1 MNENNQLT
9 EQEKDY
15 LLNFLSNNSE
25 TLKGKKCDVNVI
37 NSPYSNSDYISHI
50 FLFLKALSLTS
61 IRNKELSLQEY
72 KNIFIHMK
80 NIIIMYQRYIKDSDI
95 NEILLKIILILL
107 KTNFEFNQYNNVV
120 LLFLQLIKIILDNN
134 NDLIGNRKKT
144 ENYFKLILDNINS
157 NKYSKEEFLILAKN
171 SLMIYACLVDTNII
185 MEKFFIEII
194 QKYIVPLCDFIFSKT
209 QIYIIPSIS
218 YDIEFISALKCL
230 YELLIICFKKM
241 KRFFPSIK
249 RKELSDNHFLK
260 YGRFSLDLIKLI
272 PIFEKDEIILNII
285 LVFKED
291 YKEFNIM
298 KSHIFQFL
306 CLIVENYMYQLNN
319 INNNDFLNIIYQII
333 CLIQESIKQILE
345 NENIFFNLRKIDDD
359 KGEEEEYF
367 NMLLYNMIYF
377 LSKTIIKEP
386 IKTEFIKNIQLFLLN
401 FIFPLLVTIE
411 NESKYMSQEPELYC
425 SYLNDLLYTL
435 KSKNFRIAGLILIK
449 KIFDSFEDAPNFIFS
464 YIIGMMDDI
473 LNKQENNN
481 NIINNNIDIK
491 YNIYEYYKSQNIF
504 LNKHNE
510 ETKLDFCLLILILLQ
525 DNLEKYNL
533 SKNRL
538 RETLIK
544 VQNNFSFI
552 KDILI
557 KIKISHLFK
566 FVIPNLFNM
575 DTNQNKDTNNN
586 SISINEKNKQNISF
600 IEIALTYLFNN
611 LKSTSND
618 FDDDDDKYL
627 SSDALKN
634 EVSDIIIYLCKYTQ
648 GKNDILTDGI
658 NYLFQKEFHS
668 LLNLIDN
675 IKLYTF
681 FSVIE
686 QILMRVKITNR
697 NDIFICLTKL
707 TKRFEEE
714 NENGDINS
722 QKYCPIYFSIIS
734 NFFKGINK
742 IERND
747 INFPEEINK
756 FNNIFQPILNHL
768 KDINYFIYYE
778 NLIKTMTEYIKSIQG
793 INEQIIYIIK
803 LMPNVIEK
811 DRQLS
816 EENFHYL
823 SVFLTYFQFNPLNND
838 DNEELFDV
846 VIKILEKSFS
856 YEFGNY
862 DTSKLYSLL
871 ITLQIVNKNI
881 NNISQ
886 EIIKILFFNTVKC
899 FNYIFKEDENYG
911 SKKLKQEKNII
922 IFGIISLGYIF
933 NPEETFN
940 LLNQAE
946 IMKNKPKNFYGE
958 SECEIFNFSK
968 YVDILNYINEYEIEN
983 ESIRKCLILG
993 FCSIIKNKNM
1003 KKFLDENKNI
1013 KNKFVIIFVNF
1024 ILKHK
1029 EAEIKKRNKIVESE
1043 LNYSE
1048 IKINEDGKINYDEI
1062 TDSNDEEEEKEDE
1075 DEEIIES
1082 KLNID
1087 INYIIEQNNN
1097 IKNSDEYK
1105 FFKESLDYLKE
1116 TDIECINMIKKEL
1129 DDDKLKKLEDIYY
1142 VKKIKVN
1149 YQGKEFEIPRKI
1161 LNIKKNL

>member
-15 LLNFLSNNSE
+15 LLNFLSNTSNNI
-25 TLKGKKCDVNVI
+25 KDKQVNANI
-37 NSPYSNSDYISHI
+37 MNSPYSNSDYISHI

-80 NIIIMYQRYIKDSDI
+80 NIIIMYQRYLKDSDI
-95 NEILLKIILILL
+95 NEILLKIILIML
-107 KTNFEFNQYNNVV
+107 KKNFEFNQYNNMV
-120 LLFLQLIKIILDNN
+120 LLFLQLIKMILDNN

-157 NKYSKEEFLILAKN
+157 NSYNKEDFLILAKN
-171 SLMIYACLVDTNII
+171 SLMIYACLIDTNII

-194 QKYIVPLCDFIFSKT
+194 QNYIVPLCDFIFSKT

-218 YDIEFISALKCL
+218 YNNEFISVLKCL
-230 YELLIICFKKM
+230 YELLIICLKKM

-249 RKELSDNHFLK
+249 RKELSDSHFLK
-260 YGRFSLDLIKLI
+260 YGSFSLDLIKLI
-272 PIFEKDEIILNII
+272 PIIEKDEIILNNI

-291 YKEFNIM
+291 YKGFNIM
-298 KSHIFQFL
+298 KSHIFQCL
-306 CLIVENYMYQLNN
+306 CLIVENHVYQLNN

-333 CLIQESIKQILE
+333 YLIQESIKQILE
-345 NENIFFNLRKIDDD
+345 NENIFFNLRKIDDE
-359 KGEEEEYF
+359 KGEEEEYY
-367 NMLLYNMIYF
+367 NMLLYNMLYF

-386 IKTEFIKNIQLFLLN
+386 IKTEFIKNMQLFLLN
-401 FIFPLLVTIE
+401 IIFPLLVTLE
-411 NESKYMSQEPELYC
+411 NESKYMSQEPESYC

-435 KSKNFRIAGLILIK
+435 KCKDFRITGLILIK

-473 LNKQENNN
+473 LNKQEINN

-504 LNKHNE
+504 LNKYNE

-525 DNLEKYNL
+525 DNLEKYNIL
-533 SKNRL
+533 KNRL
-538 RETLIK
+538 REILIK
-544 VQNNFSFI
+544 VQYNFSLI
-552 KDILI
+552 KNILI

-566 FVIPNLFNM
+566 FVIPNLFNI
-575 DTNQNKDTNNN
+575 DTNQKNETNNN
-586 SISINEKNKQNISF
+586 SNSINEKNKQNISF
-600 IEIALTYLFNN
+600 IETALKFLFNN
-611 LKSTSND
+611 LKSTNNNL
-618 FDDDDDKYL
+618 DDDDNYL

-658 NYLFQKEFHS
+658 NFLFQKEFHS
-668 LLNLIDN
+668 LLNLVDN
-675 IKLYTF
+675 IKLYSF

-686 QILMRVKITNR
+686 QIITSVKIANR

-742 IERND
+742 MERND
-747 INFPEEINK
+747 INFPEEITK
-756 FNNIFQPILNHL
+756 FNDIFQPILNHL
-768 KDINYFIYYE
+768 KDINSFIYYE
-778 NLIKTMTEYIKSIQG
+778 NLIKTITEYIKSIQG

-811 DRQLS
+811 DRQFS

-823 SVFLTYFQFNPLNND
+823 SVFLTYLQFNPLNND
-838 DNEELFDV
+838 DNEELFDI

-871 ITLQIVNKNI
+871 ITLQILNKNI
-881 NNISQ
+881 NISKD
-886 EIIKILFFNTVKC
+886 ILKILFFNTVKC

-940 LLNQAE
+940 LLNDVE

-958 SECEIFNFSK
+958 SEYEIFNFSK
-968 YVDILNYINEYEIEN
+968 YVDILNYINAYDIEK
-983 ESIRKCLILG
+983 ELIRKWLILG
-993 FCSIIKNKNM
+993 FCSIIKNKNL

-1013 KNKFVIIFVNF
+1013 KNKFVILFVKF

-1029 EAEIKKRNKIVESE
+1029 EAEIKKRNKIVKSE

-1048 IKINEDGKINYDEI
+1048 IKINEDGKINYNEI
-1062 TDSNDEEEEKEDE
+1062 TDSDDEEEEKEDE

-1087 INYIIEQNNN
+1087 INYILEQNNN

-1129 DDDKLKKLEDIYY
+1129 DEDKLKKLEDIYY